1 MEQVKK
7 EAGNEWLARMRDLYS
22 FAAVPNTAGV
32 VALGPDVTHV
42 SASEA
47 LLVSGQGVLGLT
59 LLELRTKAVLDFICT
74 LLQEFGGSVLDLDVV
89 ALFRAAT
96 LETLVKRLV
105 GRDGARGEFVAPRV
119 GGRVEGG
126 SGDDTTKGVYSTEEE
141 GGGWLVMGEG
151 VENLILIEE
160 ETSYDVSVLHF

>member
-7 EAGNEWLARMRDLYS
+7 EAGNEWLARMRNLYS
-22 FAAVPNTAGV
+22 FAAVLDTAGV
-32 VALGPDVTHV
+32 VAMGPNVAHM

-47 LLVSGQGVLGLT
+47 FLVSGQGVLLLRLT
-59 LLELRTKAVLDFICT
+59 LLELRTEAVFDVVCSFLQHVLDFN
-74 LLQEFGGSVLDLDVV
+74 VV

-105 GRDGARGEFVAPRV
+105 GGDVARGEFVAPGVWRSV
-119 GGRVEGG
+119 KGG
-126 SGDDTTKGVYSTEEE
+126 SGDDTAIGVYGAEEE

-151 VENLILIEE
+151 VKYLILIEE
-160 ETSYDVSVLHF
+160 ETS